1 MSYNIEKNKISKKI
15 FFIAIILIISIVI
28 AIGSL
33 IISKDIIGLRGD
45 SKENK
50 IVIPKNSSTKNIA
63 DILYKNDII
72 DNSILFLIYSR
83 ITNSHNEYNY
93 GEYLLSSDMP
103 YDIISDELK
112 KPSKNTEDLS
122 VTFPEGITLDKYGE
136 ILEKAN
142 IITKGEF
149 IEEIEKIDIYSK
161 FKDQIIKNDLIFYKM
176 EGYAFPDTYNFFS
189 GESSKSVVDKIF
201 TKFKNIINVDIL
213 KRVDELDMR
222 LDEIITLASI
232 IQNEAGDKNEMKKV
246 SSVFHNRIN
255 NKSVFPKLQS
265 DPTKKYVRETISKS
279 IIDTDDNIKNAYDT
293 YKSEGFPPGPISN
306 PGLDAI
312 MAALYPDETP
322 YYYFCSNLK
331 TREFFY
337 AITLDEQEK
346 NLIKAGL
353 R

>member
-1 MSYNIEKNKISKKI
+1 MSYNMKKNKVYKRI
-15 FFIAIILIISIVI
+15 FCIAIMLIISILI
-28 AIGSL
+28 AIGTL
-33 IISKDIIGLRGD
+33 FIAKDVVGLRGN
-45 SKENK
+45 SEEKK
-50 IVIPKNSSTKNIA
+50 IIIPKNSSAKNIA
-63 DILYKNDII
+63 NILYENDII
-72 DNSILFLIYSR
+72 DSSILFLIYSG
-83 ITNSHNEYNY
+83 ITNSYKEYKY
-93 GEYLLSSDMP
+93 GQYSLNSDMP
-103 YDIISDELK
+103 YDIISDIIK
-112 KPSKNTEDLS
+112 NPSKNTEDLS

-136 ILEKAN
+136 ILENNN
-142 IITKGEF
+142 IITKNEF
-149 IEEIEKIDIYSK
+149 IEEVEKIDIYNE
-161 FKDQIIKNDLIFYKM
+161 FKNQIIKNELIFYKM
-176 EGYAFPDTYNFFS
+176 EGYAFPDTYNFFP
-189 GESSKSVVDKIF
+189 GESSKSVVNKIF
-201 TKFKNIINVDIL
+201 IKFKNIITVDIL
-213 KRVDELDMR
+213 KRIEELDMR

-232 IQNEAGDKNEMKKV
+232 IQNEAGDKSEMKKV

-279 IIDTDDNIKNAYDT
+279 IIDTSDNIKNAYDT

-312 MAALYPDETP
+312 MAAIYPDETP